1 MRYTIRV
8 KDHLEPFWQAR
19 FDNLT
24 IAREQDGTT
33 MLSGLIPDQAA
44 LYGILVKMRDLGLT
58 LLSLEAIVPS
68 QPSTKEQCVK
78 G

>member
-8 KDHLEPFWQAR
+8 KDHLEPFWQTR

-24 IAREQDGTT
+24 IAHEQDGTT

-58 LLSLEAIVPS
+58 LLALEASAPR
-68 QPSTKEQCVK
+68 QQTVK
-78 G
+78 